1 MSVVFALLYYAVF
14 IFFILLIG
22 RLVLDWVQVFARD
35 WKPRGAVL
43 VVAEAVYTAT
53 DPPLRAIR
61 RVVKPVR
68 LGGIQLDLAFMVLAL
83 ACAVLM
89 QVLSGLAR
97 STA

>member
-1 MSVVFALLYYAVF
+1 VSVVFALLYYAVF

-68 LGGIQLDLAFMVLAL
+68 LGGIQLDLAFMLLAL
-83 ACAVLM
+83 GCAVLM

>member
-1 MSVVFALLYYAVF
+1 VSVVFALLYYAVF

-68 LGGIQLDLAFMVLAL
+68 LGGIQLDLAFMLLAL